1 MQVRKLVAPFAVVLL
16 LLGITAS
23 VALAI
28 DRAEY
33 VDAVEPI
40 CKKDTEANDKILT
53 GVRKLV
59 KEDKL
64 DLAAKKFARAARAL
78 KRARLELAKVE
89 KPAEDAAKLTRWLG
103 LVKTEAELFES
114 VSRKLAHGEK
124 TGAQRLVVR
133 LVSNAKKTNNLVLS
147 FNFRYCV
154 FQISKYI

>member
-1 MQVRKLVAPFAVVLL
+1 MQVRKVLAPLLVALL
-16 LLGITAS
+16 LLGVTAS
-23 VALAI
+23 VAWAI

-64 DLAAKKFARAARAL
+64 DLAAKKFAGAARAL

-89 KPAEDAAKLTRWLG
+89 KPPADAATLTRWLNG
-103 LVKTEAELFES
+103 AKTEAELFES

-124 TGAQRLVVR
+124 TAAQKMVVR
-133 LVSNAKKTNNLVLS
+133 LVSNAKKTNNLVLQ
-147 FNFRYCV
+147 FNFHYCV
-154 FQISKYI
+154 FQVAKYI

>member
-1 MQVRKLVAPFAVVLL
+1 MRIKKLMAPVTVALLVL
-16 LLGITAS
+16 GVAAS

-33 VDAVEPI
+33 VATVEPI
-40 CKKDTEANDKILT
+40 CKKNREANDKILN

-59 KEDKL
+59 KENKL
-64 DLAAKKFARAARAL
+64 DQAAQKFQRAARAL
-78 KRARLELAKVE
+78 KRTRLELAKVE
-89 KPAEDAAKLTRWLG
+89 KPTEDAAKLTQWLKG
-103 LVKTEAELFES
+103 VKTEAELFEA

-124 TGAQRLVVR
+124 TAAQRMVVR

-154 FQISKYI
+154 FETSKYL

>member
-1 MQVRKLVAPFAVVLL
+1 MQVKKLLAPLAAALL
-16 LLGITAS
+16 VLGITAS

-33 VDAVEPI
+33 VEAVEPI
-40 CKKDTEANDKILT
+40 CKKDREANESILKD
-53 GVRKLV
+53 VRRLV
-59 KEDKL
+59 KQNKL
-64 DLAAKKFARAARAL
+64 DLAAKKFSRAARAL

-89 KPAEDAAKLTRWLG
+89 KPPADAAKLTKWLDY
-103 LVKTEAELFES
+103 VKTEAELFEA

-124 TGAQRLVVR
+124 TAAQKMVVR

-154 FQISKYI
+154 FDVAKYI

>member
-1 MQVRKLVAPFAVVLL
+1 MQMKKVFAPLAVAAL

-40 CKKDTEANDKILT
+40 CKTNRDANEKILT

-64 DLAAKKFARAARAL
+64 DLAAKKFSRAAKAM
-78 KRARLELAKVE
+78 KRTRLELAKVE
-89 KPAEDAAKLTRWLG
+89 KPAADAQKLTKWLDS
-103 LVKTEAELFES
+103 VKVEAELFEA
-114 VSRKLAHGEK
+114 VSRKLAHNEK
-124 TGAQRLVVR
+124 TAAQKMVVR
-133 LVSNAKKTNNLVLS
+133 LVSNAKKTNNLVLE

-154 FQISKYI
+154 FPISKYI